1 MKLFRRATHH
11 DDTELAPAD
20 AHARQQRGALLV
32 DVREP
37 REWAQGHAP
46 AARHIPLGSLAG
58 QLGGLPG
65 VQEILF
71 ICHSGA
77 RSDLATDMAR
87 ARGLDA
93 KNVAGGMSAWA
104 RAGLPVERQQSDQ

>member
-1 MKLFRRATHH
+1 MKLFRRSTRH
-11 DDTELAPAD
+11 DDAEVAPAE
-20 AHARQQRGALLV
+20 AHTRQQGGALLV

-37 REWAQGHAP
+37 REWTQGRAP
-46 AARHIPLGSLAG
+46 GAHHIPLGSLAG
-58 QLGGLPG
+58 RLDGLPG
-65 VQEILF
+65 EREILF

-77 RSDLATDMAR
+77 RSDLATDLAR

-104 RAGLPVERQQSDQ
+104 RAGLPVERG